1 MRRWLPAG
9 KRYLVFLTAA
19 GLCGCSPLSVLS
31 AVSPSS
37 HYERTADLAYGDGE
51 RDKLDIYQ
59 PEGVVANAPL
69 VVYFYGGG
77 WSDGSKEEFEF
88 VASSLTKA
96 GLVVAI
102 PDYRLF
108 PDVVFPAFVEDGAR
122 ATAWAIENAERFG
135 ADRGKVFLMGH
146 SAGAQIAALL
156 ALDESY
162 LAPHGIETQNLTGL
176 IGLSGPYD
184 FLPVEEGYLLDLFP
198 EETRAQSQAINYV
211 TERSPPTLLVHG
223 GDDDIVYSGNSE
235 RLAARMQEFSVPV
248 TLQYYESIGHAR
260 VVLGLSPPLKFL
272 AGTLDVCVA
281 FIQQRLKEDP

>member
-1 MRRWLPAG
+1 MRRWLPAN
-9 KRYLVFLTAA
+9 KRYLLILTAA
-19 GLCGCSPLSVLS
+19 ALCGCSPLSVLS

-37 HYERTADLAYGDGE
+37 HYERNADLAYDDGE
-51 RDKLDIYQ
+51 RYKLDIYR

-96 GLVVAI
+96 GFVVAI

-108 PDVVFPAFVEDGAR
+108 PDVVFPAFIEDGAR
-122 ATAWAIENAERFG
+122 ATAWVIENAEQFG
-135 ADRGKVFLMGH
+135 ADGGKVFLMGH

-162 LAPHGIETQNLTGL
+162 LARHGIDSGSLTGL

-184 FLPVEEGYLLDLFP
+184 FLPIREGYLLDLFP
-198 EETRAQSQAINYV
+198 EENRAASQAINYV
-211 TERSPPTLLVHG
+211 SERSPPTLLVHG

-235 RLAARMQEFSVPV
+235 RLAARMQEFDIPV
-248 TLQYYESIGHAR
+248 TLEYYDSMGHAR

-272 AGTLDVCVA
+272 AGTLDVSVA
-281 FIQQRLKEDP
+281 FIQERLKENP